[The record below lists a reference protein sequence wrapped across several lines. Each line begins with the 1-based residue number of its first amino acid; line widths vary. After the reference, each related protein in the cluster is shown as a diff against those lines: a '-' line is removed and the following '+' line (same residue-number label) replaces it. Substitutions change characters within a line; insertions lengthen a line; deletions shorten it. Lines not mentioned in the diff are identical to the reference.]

1 MDTNAVATQVGS
13 EPVSVRRRGSYRKR
27 TVEEKRR
34 IVEESLAAGTSIAK
48 LARRHDMNAN
58 QLFTWRKQYA
68 QGELGPV
75 SMPGTA
81 SLLSVRVD
89 EPRPKRAAA
98 APSVCAAAAGWIE
111 IECSASYRVRLHG
124 AVDRVAL
131 SAVLEVLSAR

>member
-1 MDTNAVATQVGS
+1 MDTNAVATHEGNEPGS
-13 EPVSVRRRGSYRKR
+13 IRRRGSYRRR

-68 QGELGPV
+68 QGQLGPV
-75 SMPGTA
+75 AMPGTA

-89 EPRPKRAAA
+89 EPRQEHAAA
-98 APSVCAAAAGWIE
+98 RTSVCSAAAGWIE
-111 IECSASYRVRLHG
+111 IECTAPYRVRLHG
-124 AVDRVAL
+124 AVDGVAL
-131 SAVLEVLSAR
+131 AAVLEVLSAR